1 MPSDETKLHE
11 LEKKYLPKEAKEK
24 RVELIE
30 RNTGLELKTISETC
44 LSPEILYKKNIENF
58 IGSIELPVGIAGPIL
73 LKGDYTNGEYYIPL
87 ATTEGTLVAST
98 NRGASVTRKSGGIIL
113 TSEFI
118 GITRAPLYRISSIT
132 TARYIQTWIKSN
144 IEDLK
149 KIVNSS
155 EKHLKLL
162 KIEPYS
168 HGKNLWLKMF
178 FDSDEAMGMNMATK
192 AAFTLSQ
199 EIIRNNKNIELLSVS
214 GNMCT
219 DKKPSS
225 LNMTTGRGRRVK
237 AECIIPKEIISK
249 YFRTTAKKISEVN
262 KNKIWEGS
270 AMSGGF
276 SFNAHFSN
284 IIAACFAA
292 TGQDLGHIVDSS
304 LGYTTMEDDNGD
316 LYASI
321 TLPCMIVGVVGGG
334 TNLPKQ
340 KQAQDL
346 ILSEL
351 NSQKIINTNK
361 SDAIAELIASAV
373 LCSELS
379 LHAALA
385 TNEHIKAHDEYGRS
399 GHGSN

>member
-1 MPSDETKLHE
+1 MPTDETKLHE
-11 LEKKYLPKEAKEK
+11 LEKLYLPNEAKAK
-24 RVELIE
+24 RIELIK
-30 RNTGLELKTISETC
+30 RNSGISLDNISETC
-44 LSPEILYKKNIENF
+44 LDAEILYKKNIENF
-58 IGSIELPVGIAGPIL
+58 IGSVEIPIGVAGPVLI
-73 LKGDYTNGEYYIPL
+73 KGDFANGEFYIPL

-98 NRGASVTRKSGGIIL
+98 NRGASVTRKSGGIVI

-118 GITRAPLYRISSIT
+118 GITRAPLYRVKSIRT
-132 TARYIQTWIKSN
+132 TKEIQIWVKDNFELLS
-144 IEDLK
+144 
-149 KIVNSS
+149 KIVVEN

-168 HGKNLWLKMF
+168 HGRNLWLKMF
-178 FDSDEAMGMNMATK
+178 FNSDEAMGMNMATK
-192 AAFTLSQ
+192 AAYALSQ
-199 EIIRNNKNIELLSVS
+199 SIIKSNKDIELLSVS

-237 AECIIPKEIISK
+237 AECLIEKEIIEK
-249 YFRTTAKKISEVN
+249 YFRTTAKKIAEVN

-276 SFNAHFSN
+276 SFNAHFAN

-304 LGYTTMEDDNGD
+304 LGYCTMEDDDGD

-321 TLPCMIVGVVGGG
+321 TLPCMIVGVIGGG

-346 ILSEL
+346 ILTEL
-351 NSQKIINTNK
+351 NSQKLITENK
-361 SDAIAELIASAV
+361 SDALAEVIASAV

-385 TNEHIKAHDEYGRS
+385 TNEHIKAHEEYGRS
-399 GHGSN
+399 GNGKD